1 MKTLTILLAVILP
14 LVCCYTVFDVKDTI
28 GTCFSVYKSLKCISI
43 WFKNPMCPVLI
54 YMHDCTNGY
63 GFIQVLAV
71 AQRMCNTGS
80 DCNSDECCVSNNP
93 PRGRR
98 FLETHSHL
106 GHCVPMG
113 TDGSSKVFCVVSSQ
127 FITPC

>member
-1 MKTLTILLAVILP
+1 MPTNLLN
-14 LVCCYTVFDVKDTI
+14 VFIFD
-28 GTCFSVYKSLKCISI
+28 L
-43 WFKNPMCPVLI
+43 KNPMCPVLI

-63 GFIQVLAV
+63 GFIQVFAV
-71 AQRMCNTGS
+71 AQRTCNTGS

-93 PRGRR
+93 PRGKR

-113 TDGSSKVFCVVSSQ
+113 TDGSSKFFLCSELRNLLLLAN
-127 FITPC
+127 I

>member
-1 MKTLTILLAVILP
+1 
-14 LVCCYTVFDVKDTI
+14 
-28 GTCFSVYKSLKCISI
+28 
-43 WFKNPMCPVLI
+43 MCPVLF

-63 GFIQVLAV
+63 GFIQVFAV

-93 PRGRR
+93 PRGKR

-113 TDGSSKVFCVVSSQ
+113 TDGSSKFFLCSKFAIYYSLLIHNILQHSSIRVFQKDKHCSKRFYVEENTALV
-127 FITPC
+127 